1 MAEVAIASDVHSQ
14 LPGQRDLQR
23 GNLVQTFEAIS
34 SVQNRATEHKG
45 VVSMNDTLAD
55 RQAIANQ
62 LAQYAYTFDAHDV
75 EGWVG
80 LFMDDGVFEVRLGPS
95 DQPIFHAQGAEQ
107 LRAFASSAPQV
118 LHHISSLVFDELL
131 ADSARTRAMVIGT
144 WVTPEDG
151 NPAIQTH
158 GTYKQRWVKVDGTWR
173 LAHNL
178 FLSYGYH
185 RATFQT
191 PSPAT

>member
-1 MAEVAIASDVHSQ
+1 MTDA
-14 LPGQRDLQR
+14 
-23 GNLVQTFEAIS
+23 
-34 SVQNRATEHKG
+34 
-45 VVSMNDTLAD
+45 LAD

-62 LAQYAYTFDAHDV
+62 LAQYAFTFDAHDV

-80 LFMDDGVFEVRLGPS
+80 VFTDDGVFEVRLGPS
-95 DQPIFHAQGAEQ
+95 DQPIFRVQGAEQ

-151 NPAIQTH
+151 NPAIYTH
-158 GTYKQRWVKVDGTWR
+158 GTYEQRWSKVDGTWR
-173 LAHNL
+173 LAHQL
-178 FLSYGYH
+178 FVSYGYH
-185 RATFQT
+185 RAALQT
-191 PSPAT
+191 PPPAT